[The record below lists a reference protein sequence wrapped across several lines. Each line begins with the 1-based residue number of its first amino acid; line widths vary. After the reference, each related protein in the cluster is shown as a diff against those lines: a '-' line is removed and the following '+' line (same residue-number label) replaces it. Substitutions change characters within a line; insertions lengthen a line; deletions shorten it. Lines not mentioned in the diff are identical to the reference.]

1 MEAKLADNIDNNV
14 IAQNVGTNTQQIF
27 MPKNTPVQAPVAAG
41 TNIQNG
47 QPTLSVTV
55 PEVGM
60 LSGHVSLLGYEI
72 SKMTLLIV
80 LVFLAI
86 VGIYFY
92 YNKKSSST
100 NNEEDSKTDKKKS
113 KKSKKKSQPKVEDKE
128 SSSEES
134 D

>member
-14 IAQNVGTNTQQIF
+14 IAQNVGTTTQQIF

-41 TNIQNG
+41 INIQNG

-60 LSGHVSLLGYEI
+60 LSGHVSLFGYEV

-100 NNEEDSKTDKKKS
+100 DNEEDCKTDKKKS